1 MTSAE
6 ASAAEAGAAEAGAA
20 EAGAAEA
27 GAAEAGAV
35 EAGAVEAGAV
45 EAGAVR
51 AGASAEA
58 GPGAGDLRLL
68 RETLHAALGEL
79 SPPEEVRRQMT
90 TEPGWEAALWRRL
103 CRELGLAGLAV
114 PEAYGG
120 SGFGPAELGVA
131 FEQAGSFLLCA
142 PLLSTAGLAIPLLLA
157 LGDEHA
163 CRRYLPG
170 LCDGALTAT
179 VAVTDGQNGQVH
191 AVEHHGQWLLHGT
204 AGHVVD
210 GASADLI
217 LVPAAIGTSTGPTAG
232 TSTSVTAG
240 ARAGLGVFAV
250 GAGSPGLAVT
260 PLVTLDLTRKQARLA
275 FDGTAATRVGPPDA
289 TQPARR
295 ALDVARALLA
305 AEQAGGAARCL
316 EMTVRHASTRIQF
329 GRPIGSFQAVKQKA
343 ADMLIRVES
352 ARSAAAAATQ
362 AAALALGADP
372 SAALPDLPELPVA
385 AAVAQAY
392 CSEAYVAVA
401 ADTIQLHGG
410 IGFTWEHDAH
420 LYFKRAWTSAE
431 LLGRPA
437 EHYETIARHLAAP

>member
-1 MTSAE
+1 
-6 ASAAEAGAAEAGAA
+6 
-20 EAGAAEA
+20 
-27 GAAEAGAV
+27 
-35 EAGAVEAGAV
+35 
-45 EAGAVR
+45 
-51 AGASAEA
+51 
-58 GPGAGDLRLL
+58 
-68 RETLHAALGEL
+68 
-79 SPPEEVRRQMT
+79 
-90 TEPGWEAALWRRL
+90 
-103 CRELGLAGLAV
+103 
-114 PEAYGG
+114 
-120 SGFGPAELGVA
+120 
-131 FEQAGSFLLCA
+131 
-142 PLLSTAGLAIPLLLA
+142 
-157 LGDEHA
+157 
-163 CRRYLPG
+163 
-170 LCDGALTAT
+170 
-179 VAVTDGQNGQVH
+179 
-191 AVEHHGQWLLHGT
+191 
-204 AGHVVD
+204 
-210 GASADLI
+210 
-217 LVPAAIGTSTGPTAG
+217 
-232 TSTSVTAG
+232 
-240 ARAGLGVFAV
+240 VFAV
-250 GAGSPGLAVT
+250 AAGSPGLAVT

-362 AAALALGADP
+362 AAALVLGADP
-372 SAALPDLPELPVA
+372 SAAALPDLPELPVA

>member
-1 MTSAE
+1 MTSA
-6 ASAAEAGAAEAGAA
+6 
-20 EAGAAEA
+20 
-27 GAAEAGAV
+27 
-35 EAGAVEAGAV
+35 
-45 EAGAVR
+45 
-51 AGASAEA
+51 
-58 GPGAGDLRLL
+58 AGDLRLL

-191 AVEHHGQWLLHGT
+191 AVEHQGQWLLHGT

-232 TSTSVTAG
+232 TSTGPTAGASTSVTAG
-240 ARAGLGVFAV
+240 ARAGAGLGVFAV
-250 GAGSPGLAVT
+250 
-260 PLVTLDLTRKQARLA
+260 
-275 FDGTAATRVGPPDA
+275 
-289 TQPARR
+289 
-295 ALDVARALLA
+295 
-305 AEQAGGAARCL
+305 AARP
-316 EMTVRHASTRIQF
+316 
-329 GRPIGSFQAVKQKA
+329 GW
-343 ADMLIRVES
+343 
-352 ARSAAAAATQ
+352 
-362 AAALALGADP
+362 P
-372 SAALPDLPELPVA
+372 SRRW
-385 AAVAQAY
+385 
-392 CSEAYVAVA
+392 S
-401 ADTIQLHGG
+401 
-410 IGFTWEHDAH
+410 
-420 LYFKRAWTSAE
+420 RWTSPASRP
-431 LLGRPA
+431 GWPSTARPPRGWARPMPPSRPGAPSTSPAPCSPPNRPA
-437 EHYETIARHLAAP
+437 EPPAAWR